1 MTWLGRDLLLL
12 FELTDLGLKMGELGL
27 NDALDLSNLAEN
39 LVDSVLIEELFG
51 EIVKDGNVS
60 YKLRLIPVGTT
71 MDVFLD

>member
-1 MTWLGRDLLLL
+1 
-12 FELTDLGLKMGELGL
+12 MGELGL

-60 YKLRLIPVGTT
+60 YKLGLIPVGTT